1 MQNIITIYE
10 VFLKNFRTLKSDLTL
25 KNTMFITSKKYAW
38 EGYTQLQHNG
48 YFHEGE
54 YKIEKRLESELP
66 L

>member
-25 KNTMFITSKKYAW
+25 KNTMFISSKKYVW

-48 YFHEGE
+48 YFQEGE
-54 YKIEKRLESELP
+54 YKIESELP